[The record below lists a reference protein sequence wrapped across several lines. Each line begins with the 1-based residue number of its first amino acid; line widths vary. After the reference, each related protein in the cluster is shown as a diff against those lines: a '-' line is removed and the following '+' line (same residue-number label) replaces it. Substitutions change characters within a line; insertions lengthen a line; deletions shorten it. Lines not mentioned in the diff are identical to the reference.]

1 MAIAKKEL
9 KDVNSTLRG
18 AFQKAQ
24 DVVQKNNI
32 DYGIDLLKALVQREP
47 GFVDA
52 RAALRAVEAKKAA
65 QMGGFAKFIASIKVN
80 KYIFKGKSALSKK
93 PLEAMN
99 AAEDAIALNPKSPA
113 GFNLLAEAAEAAGAR
128 FVAIDALESL
138 RSMDPDN
145 EDNLNNLAAL
155 YEKDGQG
162 LKVLQIRQILS
173 NKHPDDLQAQAALR
187 AAAALATMSENRW
200 NEEGS
205 FQDKMKSKDESVLL
219 EREDRIVRA
228 VDDVAEMITHYEKI
242 VAEGDSSID
251 NRRKLAELYQRGN
264 RHEDAIKAFNWVVEK
279 IGNLDPSIDKSI
291 EKSTIAIGMAKA
303 ESLKASGASEAQV
316 AAAFNEVSSYRLSRA
331 EDRVKNYSNDTQLR
345 YELAIVY
352 WEFEMIDKALEQFQL
367 AQKNPQRRLSAIVYL
382 GRCFHAKGQFDMA
395 IEQFNKAIS
404 EMLVMDKD
412 KMEALYHLGVTYES
426 LDQVP
431 KALDCFKQ
439 IYSANVNFMDV
450 AKRIEAGY
458 AKQKQQA

>member
-1 MAIAKKEL
+1 
-9 KDVNSTLRG
+9 
-18 AFQKAQ
+18 
-24 DVVQKNNI
+24 
-32 DYGIDLLKALVQREP
+32 
-47 GFVDA
+47 VDA
-52 RAALRAVEAKKAA
+52 RAALRGAEAKKAA
-65 QMGGFAKFIASIKVN
+65 TMGGFAKFIASIKLN

-93 PLEAMN
+93 PLEAMA
-99 AAEDAIALNPKSPA
+99 AAEDAIALNPKSAA

-128 FVAIDALESL
+128 FIAIDALESL
-138 RSMDPDN
+138 KTMDPDN

-162 LKVLQIRQILS
+162 TKVLQIRQILA
-173 NKHPDDLQAQAALR
+173 NKHPDDLNAQAALR
-187 AAAALATMSENRW
+187 SAAALATMSENRW

-205 FQDKMKSKDESVLL
+205 FQDKMKSKDESVQL

-228 VDDVAEMITHYEKI
+228 ADDVADMIVYYEKL

-264 RHEDAIKAFNWVVEK
+264 RHEEAIKAFNWVVEK
-279 IGNLDPSIDKSI
+279 IGNLDPAVDKSI
-291 EKSTIAIGMAKA
+291 EKSTVAIGIAKA
-303 ESLKASGASEAQV
+303 EALKASGAPQAQV
-316 AAAFNEVSSYRLSRA
+316 DAAFSEVSSYRLSRA

-345 YELAIVY
+345 FELAVLY
-352 WEFEMIDKALEQFQL
+352 WEFEMVDKALEQFQI

-382 GRCFHAKGQFDMA
+382 GRCFHSKGQLDMA
-395 IEQFNKAIS
+395 VEQFNKAIS
-404 EMLVMDKD
+404 EMLVMDKE
-412 KMEALYHLGVTYES
+412 KMEALYYLGLVFDS
-426 LDQVP
+426 MGQNS

-458 AKQKQQA
+458 AKQKQAS